1 MNTLFLFVSI
11 SKALTK
17 ALKVSDQLRL
27 TELYQ
32 IYNVTSIFIWLLPN
46 NDYQVKWIILILISD
61 PDQTNQ

>member
-27 TELYQ
+27 TDIYQ
-32 IYNVTSIFIWLLPN
+32 TYNVTSIYIWLLPN